1 MKGKLEKFYTTTNGE
16 VVTIYRTTNGLYIPF
31 TAIDTVKI
39 IDGQI
44 WAKEMCNIPDAL
56 VFDTPEAAKAKLMER
71 HRGGKREGAGRPSKD
86 YKALSVRVP
95 AEIAETIKQMA
106 QEREISQGEV
116 ITEIVRE
123 YSRSEI

>member
-1 MKGKLEKFYTTTNGE
+1 MS
-16 VVTIYRTTNGLYIPF
+16 
-31 TAIDTVKI
+31 
-39 IDGQI
+39 
-44 WAKEMCNIPDAL
+44 
-56 VFDTPEAAKAKLMER
+56 
-71 HRGGKREGAGRPSKD
+71 RGGKREGAGRPSKD
-86 YKALSVRVP
+86 YIALSVRVP